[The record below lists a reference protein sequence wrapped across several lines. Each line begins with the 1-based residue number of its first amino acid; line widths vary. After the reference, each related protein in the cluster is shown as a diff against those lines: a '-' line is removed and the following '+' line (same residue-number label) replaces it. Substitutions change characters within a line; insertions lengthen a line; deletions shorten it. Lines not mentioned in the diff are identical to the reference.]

1 MDPAIESHY
10 NTGYERSRL
19 FGGGTPALE
28 FIRSME
34 LLDRLLPAPPARVL
48 DVGGGPGTYAV
59 PLAQRGYQVHL
70 VDPLPLHVE
79 QARAAGAG
87 PAAAFTAA
95 QGDARELAEPAGSQ
109 DAVLLFGPMYH
120 LTRAEDRQQ
129 ALGEARR
136 VLRPGGRLL
145 AVAVSRFA
153 SLLDGVYQGWLDD
166 PQFRRIVDQDLAD
179 GQHRNPDPVGRPEFF
194 TTAYF
199 HAPDDLAGEV
209 ARAGFTG
216 ITVYGVEGPG
226 WPLRGEWAD
235 PRRREQI
242 LFAARAVETQPS
254 MIGVSSHL
262 IAAATNP

>member
-10 NTGYERSRL
+10 GTGYEGGRL
-19 FGGGTPALE
+19 FPGGTPALE
-28 FIRSME
+28 FVRSLE

-87 PAAAFTAA
+87 PDAAFTAA
-95 QGDARELAEPAGSQ
+95 RGDARELAEPAGSQ

-120 LTRAEDRQQ
+120 LTGAEDRQQ

-226 WPLRGEWAD
+226 WPLRREWAD

>member
-1 MDPAIESHY
+1 MDAAIESHY

-48 DVGGGPGTYAV
+48 DGGGGPGTYAV

-120 LTRAEDRQQ
+120 LTGAEDRQQ

-153 SLLDGVYQGWLDD
+153 SLLDGVYRGWLDD

-226 WPLRGEWAD
+226 WPLRREWAD

>member
-1 MDPAIESHY
+1 
-10 NTGYERSRL
+10 
-19 FGGGTPALE
+19 
-28 FIRSME
+28 
-34 LLDRLLPAPPARVL
+34 
-48 DVGGGPGTYAV
+48 
-59 PLAQRGYQVHL
+59 
-70 VDPLPLHVE
+70 
-79 QARAAGAG
+79 
-87 PAAAFTAA
+87 
-95 QGDARELAEPAGSQ
+95 
-109 DAVLLFGPMYH
+109 
-120 LTRAEDRQQ
+120 
-129 ALGEARR
+129 
-136 VLRPGGRLL
+136 
-145 AVAVSRFA
+145 
-153 SLLDGVYQGWLDD
+153 VYQGWLDD

-226 WPLRGEWAD
+226 WPLRREWAD